1 MDRSTATPSEL
12 GLTDRS
18 FVRLRFCFEA
28 PRLREAVDLSQALRT
43 STGETANVRPSRSR
57 LLGRRWSVALVT
69 PPTPLIPA
77 VLALWEEQMRE
88 LVQGRRGCRLVGC
101 TTVPDGAR

>member
-1 MDRSTATPSEL
+1 MATPGEPR
-12 GLTDRS
+12 LTDPA
-18 FVRLRFCFEA
+18 FVRLQFCFEA

-43 STGETANVRPSRSR
+43 STGEAANVRPARSR
-57 LLGRRWSVALVT
+57 LLGRKWLVALVT

-88 LVQGRRGCRLVGC
+88 LVQGRRGCRLVGY
-101 TTVPDGAR
+101 TPMLDGVV